1 MFCQRAEHQLARG
14 PLRSLHCL
22 QGPCSPGV
30 LMWRSLAGVA
40 VFCLLPRQGPAVWA
54 LRAQTDKL
62 EYSRTMRSILEQEP
76 NLHLREVR
84 RQAMGSWFSGP
95 QHMHTYAGAVLSAS
109 A

>member
-1 MFCQRAEHQLARG
+1 
-14 PLRSLHCL
+14 
-22 QGPCSPGV
+22 
-30 LMWRSLAGVA
+30 MWRSLAGVA

-95 QHMHTYAGAVLSAS
+95 QHMKSCTPMQVLCCQPLPDTQGTRGAHHKLLS
-109 A
+109 